1 MNFKKI
7 IPGVILSLILS
18 VPCTAGAE
26 TEDSVV
32 SDELSVIYSDD
43 FELETING
51 WSVLGG
57 VGTMSIDT
65 SRKQSGSAEFCLK
78 LACQRAVGKT

>member
-32 SDELSVIYSDD
+32 SGEHAVIYSDEC
-43 FELETING
+43 ELETI
-51 WSVLGG
+51 
-57 VGTMSIDT
+57 
-65 SRKQSGSAEFCLK
+65 SGCP
-78 LACQRAVGKT
+78 